1 MNYPDQLN
9 TIQWKKKRMEIL
21 KRDGFKCQEC
31 FNQVIEAENDKGF
44 FSGFCLP
51 NSKEAIELE
60 NIGSD
65 RFMRA
70 NINEEHIKFLKKSV
84 IIYSQK
90 IPNWKRIVMGM
101 RVLNSREQEVFKK
114 YESEISELN
123 KKMDSFNL
131 NDLDLLESVMKN
143 TTDIFE
149 LKDRR
154 RIDFI
159 ELNKKIDT
167 KKFEW
172 IFMLG
177 LHVHHKCYIENYYAW
192 EYSNEALITL
202 CQSCHEKIHEN
213 QEIPVYNSEFELQ
226 GYYTYCKRCHG
237 AGVFPEYSHVQS
249 GVCFRCDGMRYE
261 ELISPTSTQ
270 T

>member
-31 FNQVIEAENDKGF
+31 FNQVIETEYDKGF
-44 FSGFCLP
+44 FSSFCLP

-60 NIGSD
+60 NIGTD

-70 NINEEHIKFLKKSV
+70 KINEEHTKFLKKSI

-101 RVLNSREQEVFKK
+101 RVLDPREQEVFKK
-114 YESEISELN
+114 YESEISEL
-123 KKMDSFNL
+123 KKKIDPFNSE
-131 NDLDLLESVMKN
+131 NLLESVIKN
-143 TTDIFE
+143 TAHILE
-149 LKDRR
+149 LKNKRR
-154 RIDFI
+154 FDFI

-167 KKFEW
+167 KELEW

-177 LHVHHKCYIENYYAW
+177 LHVHHKYYIEDYFAW
-192 EYSNEALITL
+192 EYPNDALITL

-213 QEIPVYNSEFELQ
+213 QEIPVYNTEFEFQ

-237 AGVFPEYSHVQS
+237 AGVFPEYSHVQN

-261 ELISPTSTQ
+261 ELIPSSLA
-270 T
+270 